1 MSLGTLYSNG
11 PLCPFT
17 HRVLIAR
24 AELGLELDVRLGNIP
39 DDVRRT
45 NSSGTWP
52 AFVPAAEG
60 AMLEDSR
67 DIVAHLVAAAGDRG
81 AAYRSEPDL
90 LAELDD
96 LVTSISR
103 VILIGAPASQA
114 EFRASL
120 ESALATVDAELGGSG
135 GPFLGGEGFSQ
146 ADGHVTPFLYRL
158 PFLAE
163 IRGYTPPI
171 LGTSER
177 LAIWVDQAVAR
188 PSFRQVA
195 PPLNRLR
202 HFYAERLR

>member
-1 MSLGTLYSNG
+1 MSLGTVYSNG

-24 AELGLELDVRLGNIP
+24 AELDLGLDVVLGDIP
-39 DDVRRT
+39 DAIRGA

-52 AFVPAAEG
+52 AFTPAG
-60 AMLEDSR
+60 GGPMLEDSR
-67 DIVAHLVAAAGDRG
+67 DIVEHLIVAAGETG
-81 AAYRSEPDL
+81 AAYRSTPEL

-103 VILIGAPASQA
+103 VILIGAAASQA

-120 ESALATVDAELGGSG
+120 EHALENVDGELAGCG
-135 GPFLGGEGFSQ
+135 GPFLGGERFTQ

-163 IRGYTPPI
+163 IRGYTPPV
-171 LGTSER
+171 LGTSQR
-177 LAIWVDQAVAR
+177 LATWVEQAVAR

-195 PPLNRLR
+195 PKLDRLR
-202 HFYAERLR
+202 HFYAERVR